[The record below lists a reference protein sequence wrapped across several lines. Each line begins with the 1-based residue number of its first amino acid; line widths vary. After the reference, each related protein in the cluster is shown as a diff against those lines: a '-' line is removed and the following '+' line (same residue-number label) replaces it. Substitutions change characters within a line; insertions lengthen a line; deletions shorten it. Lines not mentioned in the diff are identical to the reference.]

1 MCVHPCCLCI
11 VLCSLTKVALL
22 LATREGIHNRG
33 HKVSV
38 EPYFLFIFD
47 FPLAVGFPY
56 ILVAFQKVSHNSMV
70 FPKFELLFQW
80 E

>member
-1 MCVHPCCLCI
+1 MSTPAVCALFY
-11 VLCSLTKVALL
+11 VLSPRLLYCLL
-22 LATREGIHNRG
+22 LERG
-33 HKVSV
+33 SIIEVNKVSV

-47 FPLAVGFPY
+47 FPLAVGFTH

-70 FPKFELLFQW
+70 FPKFELPFQS